1 MQERKRVAFATL
13 GCKVNQ
19 YDTQAMQE
27 LFENAGYE
35 IVSFQELADVYV
47 INTCTVTQ
55 TSDKKS
61 RQLVSRAHAQ
71 NPRGMVVVTGCYA
84 QQSPERAMELPGVRL
99 VLGTAERNQIVAHV
113 ERAWEETANCVRDIR
128 KERVFEEI
136 SAVHEGKTRA
146 HLKIQDGC
154 DQYCSYCII
163 PYVRGPVRS
172 RQLAQVVSEAKKL
185 AQAGFCEIV
194 LTGIHLMSY
203 GKDLADTELIDA
215 VDAITEIDG
224 IRRIRLGS
232 LEPAWIEE
240 RVVRA
245 WAENPKVC
253 RQFHLSLQS
262 GCDTVLKRMNRRYTA
277 AKYAEAVACLR
288 ENMPGCA
295 ITTDVI
301 AGFAG
306 ETEEEHRKTLAF
318 AEKMAFARMHVF
330 PYSQRKGTK
339 AAEMPGQVPKAVRE
353 KRAQELIALGERMAK
368 EYLHAAIG
376 SVQDVLIEHSEN
388 GWGEGYTGTY
398 IRTRA
403 PGKENEIV
411 RVRITG
417 VDDDGLAH
425 GVSIV

>member
-1 MQERKRVAFATL
+1 
-13 GCKVNQ
+13 
-19 YDTQAMQE
+19 
-27 LFENAGYE
+27 
-35 IVSFQELADVYV
+35 
-47 INTCTVTQ
+47 
-55 TSDKKS
+55 
-61 RQLVSRAHAQ
+61 
-71 NPRGMVVVTGCYA
+71 
-84 QQSPERAMELPGVRL
+84 
-99 VLGTAERNQIVAHV
+99 
-113 ERAWEETANCVRDIR
+113 
-128 KERVFEEI
+128 
-136 SAVHEGKTRA
+136 
-146 HLKIQDGC
+146 
-154 DQYCSYCII
+154 
-163 PYVRGPVRS
+163 
-172 RQLAQVVSEAKKL
+172 
-185 AQAGFCEIV
+185 
-194 LTGIHLMSY
+194 
-203 GKDLADTELIDA
+203 
-215 VDAITEIDG
+215 
-224 IRRIRLGS
+224 
-232 LEPAWIEE
+232 
-240 RVVRA
+240 
-245 WAENPKVC
+245 
-253 RQFHLSLQS
+253 
-262 GCDTVLKRMNRRYTA
+262 
-277 AKYAEAVACLR
+277 
-288 ENMPGCA
+288 
-295 ITTDVI
+295 VI